1 MEGLWRGDGD
11 TLSSPGR
18 LAYGMKR
25 NFEEEVNSYGT
36 SFTII
41 GIHLNAYSEGG
52 NTRNA
57 VIKAIAK
64 VTARRKRG
72 LFGRSLP
79 DVSSRYITLRESS
92 YLVQSAFFQ

>member
-52 NTRNA
+52 NTR
-57 VIKAIAK
+57 AIAK